1 MNRIKKFETYIT
13 ESKSEQ
19 YVSLSK
25 EEKEFLWNKMEV
37 RKKARA
43 KDKETLVFKQLRS
56 DENLTSESQFIDI
69 LNSLEYSIKKRVK
82 EGKTLKGKYEKAFT
96 SLQDKLPNSWMGV
109 KYSSLKAKEKRDSK
123 PPSKSSTKKEIM
135 DWLVK
140 KEISFDKNE
149 TKEQLY
155 NKIEK

>member
-13 ESKSEQ
+13 ESNSDQ

-25 EEKEFLWNKMEV
+25 EEKEFLWNKMEI

-43 KDKETLVFKQLRS
+43 KDKETLVFKQLKS
-56 DENLTSESQFIDI
+56 DENITTESQFIDI

-82 EGKTLKGKYEKAFT
+82 EGKTLKGKYEKAFA

-109 KYSSLKAKEKRDSK
+109 KYSSIKAKEKRDSK
-123 PPSKSSTKKEIM
+123 SPSKSSTKKEIM
-135 DWLVK
+135 DWLSSK
-140 KEISFDKNE
+140 DISFDKNE
-149 TKEQLY
+149 TKEELY
-155 NKIEK
+155 NKIKK